1 MSLPRL
7 ALLNL
12 GLLAFTACGVGAD
25 ENFDELEALDFDTTV
40 EAISNVNHCAQGANP
55 NATSLLPTVADVYTR
70 VSSRCLPQGQ
80 REMSIVTYNGPN
92 NAFARFVA
100 NATFVGITNETNC
113 ELLGNLLTFIVQ
125 RNVNGSWLEIDNTTT
140 AASWSNGACKVN
152 DSFQTSLLNF
162 SPSGDYRF
170 QAKARRF
177 DGQIQEIQMIGYKT
191 N

>member
-55 NATSLLPTVADVYTR
+55 NATSILPTVADVYMR
-70 VSSRCLPQGQ
+70 DNVFCSPAQ

-113 ELLGNLLTFIVQ
+113 ELLPNLLTFIVQ
-125 RNVNGSWLEIDNTTT
+125 RNVNGSFLEIDNTTT